1 MNLVGAFDFVSYR
14 EYLENCPGEFTKLF
28 NTVLINVTKFFR
40 DRIPWEFMSA
50 EVIPRILARKA
61 EDDPIRVWSAGCA
74 TGEEAFTLAM
84 VLSEALGAAEFE
96 HG

>member
-1 MNLVGAFDFVSYR
+1 
-14 EYLENCPGEFTKLF
+14 
-28 NTVLINVTKFFR
+28 
-40 DRIPWEFMSA
+40 MSA